1 MSFEENDEFYDV
13 KSRMHVRL
21 KEKLTN
27 YDSGYNYWIA
37 DACFRDGNGQ
47 TESLWNYIIVNEDNL
62 LLY

>member
-1 MSFEENDEFYDV
+1 MSFEEDKEFYDI

-47 TESLWNYIIVNEDNL
+47 TESL
-62 LLY
+62 

>member
-1 MSFEENDEFYDV
+1 MLFEEDYEFYDV
-13 KSRMHVRL
+13 KSRMRVRL

-37 DACFRDGNGQ
+37 DACLRDGCGQ
-47 TESLWNYIIVNEDNL
+47 TESLWNYIIVNEGNL